1 MEGCTWKGVQNSRR
15 SRDFGLSGQTYT
27 KINSKTLTNEIHLS
41 IPYQS
46 FQFLNQKQTPNT
58 PSEFLST
65 YFTDISFQAPPFR
78 HIGFEISIYPFDTD
92 LPGHLFRE
100 IVHHGQSMHLSIL
113 DYFIWNIIL
122 FFIIQNC
129 IFLYRNFRFWSRNID
144 FVLKFRSWSRVHGQI
159 MRKNSWSK
167 CYLKRVINLSEYKA
181 E

>member
-1 MEGCTWKGVQNSRR
+1 MDGCTWKGVQNSCR

-122 FFIIQNC
+122 FFIIQNY
-129 IFLYRNFRFWSRNID
+129 ISIPKFPLLVSKYRLCLEISKLVACTWSNYEKKELEQML
-144 FVLKFRSWSRVHGQI
+144 FEKGHKF
-159 MRKNSWSK
+159 
-167 CYLKRVINLSEYKA
+167 E
-181 E
+181 